1 MKIRVRRVGP
11 APVAALR
18 VWLGGGERH
27 AERPGQFLLAGRM
40 LDEGTARRSWQRIAI
55 DAEERGISLAASCGY
70 EVMGLGLDGP
80 VDEVERMIDWAAE
93 MTFEPC
99 FDPDRWQW
107 QRQLALA
114 ELKAV
119 EDEPEAIAGWAF
131 LRQLYGEH
139 PRGRPLAGTAET
151 LARLTVGDS
160 RESHRRALA
169 SGLVVA
175 LAGTVDEERMSERL
189 ARAFHAIRQLPAD
202 APREPPAASGG
213 VRRQQ
218 VDLPGEQAHLFL
230 GQPTVSRGHPDLP
243 ALELSAVVL
252 GAGAGLAGRI
262 PDLLRERLGL
272 AYTTTVETAGG
283 ASADRGRL
291 TLYAATGVDRLE
303 QAETAMRDELERFV
317 VEGASAEELSMA
329 RSFLEGQELFRRE
342 TARQWADLLAE
353 AEHTGIPIDSPTWAA
368 ERWASVTL
376 DDLRLAAERWLDPA
390 DLYVTVGLPKPGR

>member
-1 MKIRVRRVGP
+1 M
-11 APVAALR
+11 
-18 VWLGGGERH
+18 
-27 AERPGQFLLAGRM
+27 
-40 LDEGTARRSWQRIAI
+40 S
-55 DAEERGISLAASCGY
+55 SCGY

-80 VDEVERMIDWAAE
+80 VEEVERMIDWAAE
-93 MTFEPC
+93 MTFEPR

-107 QRQLALA
+107 QRQLARA

-151 LARLTVGDS
+151 LARLSVADS

-169 SGLVVA
+169 GGLVIA
-175 LAGTVDEERMSERL
+175 LAGLVDEGRMSERL
-189 ARAFHAIRQLPAD
+189 TRVFQAARRVRAD
-202 APREPPAASGG
+202 PPLEPPTASGG
-213 VRRQQ
+213 GRRQR

-230 GQPTVSRGHPDLP
+230 GQPTVSRAHPDLP

-353 AEHTGIPIDSPTWAA
+353 AEHTGLAVDSPTWAA
-368 ERWASVTL
+368 QRWAGVTL
-376 DDLRLAAERWLDPA
+376 DDLRAAAERWLDPA
-390 DLYVTVGLPKPGR
+390 DLQVTVGLPKPPSRHPGRSQSAPEPGTRSGGAS